1 MSKDELLRLDNQLCF
16 AVYACSKE
24 IIRLYRPLLDALGIT
39 YTQYLV
45 LLVLWETTPIT
56 FKELSQRLYL
66 DSGTLTPVLKKM
78 EKSNLLLRQRM
89 LEDERQVIVA
99 LTEKGK
105 ALKHDAYSVPQ
116 QMMCSSPLAPAEAI
130 ALRDTLHN
138 LLKQLPKDEGDNI

>member
-78 EKSNLLLRQRM
+78 EKNNLLLRQRM

-99 LTEKGK
+99 LTDKGK
-105 ALKHDAYSVPQ
+105 ALKQDAYSIPQ
-116 QMMCSSPLAPAEAI
+116 QMMCSSPLNPTEAI
-130 ALRDTLHN
+130 ALRDTIHN
-138 LLKQLPKDEGDNI
+138 LLKQLPKGEGENI